1 MNVIISLLLCCFIQ
15 WTGTTYHKQLWWYKR
30 ASSNF
35 ITVDLIL
42 NIVTLHTLF
51 VLYISSVLHY
61 YFEINDIRGFWIF
74 LFEVTR
80 LVTYSLS
87 SIVRILVWHPHRS
100 IYVDRVSFFTLFV
113 MITIPPAPICLLS
126 FPLLLFSIRYCIF
139 TVGFVLI
146 KNPISGENV
155 KNETTGPVS
164 VSIRK

>member
-1 MNVIISLLLCCFIQ
+1 MNVIISLLLCCYIQ
-15 WTGTTYHKQLWWYKR
+15 WTGTTCHKQLWWYKR
-30 ASSNF
+30 ASSNCV
-35 ITVDLIL
+35 TVALIL

-74 LFEVTR
+74 LFGVTR
-80 LVTYSLS
+80 LLTYSLS

-113 MITIPPAPICLLS
+113 MITIPPAPICLLL
-126 FPLLLFSIRYCIF
+126 FLLLLFSVRYCIF

-146 KNPISGENV
+146 KTRFQEKTLKTKRRG
-155 KNETTGPVS
+155 
-164 VSIRK
+164 